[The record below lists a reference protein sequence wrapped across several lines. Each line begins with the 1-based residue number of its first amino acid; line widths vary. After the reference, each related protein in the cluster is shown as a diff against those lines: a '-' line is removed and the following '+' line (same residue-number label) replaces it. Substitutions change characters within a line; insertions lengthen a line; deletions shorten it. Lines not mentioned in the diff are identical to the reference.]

1 MAVSFV
7 LRNADFPPWYPV
19 SKLHSTSINGFSDRH
34 ISNTTTVTPLSETVL
49 PRSKNLAP
57 EDKPVCQLLR
67 NTCKSEFAPIKRHA
81 VNHVLCKSF
90 LSLDPI
96 SVVSPVNV
104 VNVNANFTLLRSQVH
119 VVISHFRPLRV
130 SVLKAPPIFTVNTV
144 SPPNVCKS
152 HTSILHIASVKHLN
166 TCMPL

>member
-1 MAVSFV
+1 MQ
-7 LRNADFPPWYPV
+7 LFP
-19 SKLHSTSINGFSDRH
+19 I
-34 ISNTTTVTPLSETVL
+34 
-49 PRSKNLAP
+49 SKNLAP
-57 EDKPVCQLLR
+57 EDKPVCQLQR
-67 NTCKSEFAPIKRHA
+67 KTSCKSEFAPIKMHT

-130 SVLKAPPIFTVNTV
+130 CLKSTNNFHRKHSISSKCLQHSLTHQSYITPLW
-144 SPPNVCKS
+144 S
-152 HTSILHIASVKHLN
+152 TSIHACCCSQEPCKHILLMSWKHFMFSSTSYRFYKLLFN
-166 TCMPL
+166 FILSYAFV

>member
-1 MAVSFV
+1 MQ
-7 LRNADFPPWYPV
+7 LFP
-19 SKLHSTSINGFSDRH
+19 I
-34 ISNTTTVTPLSETVL
+34 
-49 PRSKNLAP
+49 SKNLAP
-57 EDKPVCQLLR
+57 EDKPVCQLQR
-67 NTCKSEFAPIKRHA
+67 KTSCKSEFAPIKMHT

-144 SPPNVCKS
+144 TPPNVCNSLTHQSYKS
-152 HTSILHIASVKHLN
+152 
-166 TCMPL
+166 PL